1 MDLTKIRAPAGSLV
15 VDGVLVASM
24 LWYGGQLTERLEHI
38 SARVDSIED
47 YHTRVNGESRLYVL
61 ERRAVEMSEDR
72 TELRAQ
78 LTRIEEKL
86 DALQERVR

>member
-72 TELRAQ
+72 AELRAQ